1 MPDVKSL
8 SPTRTAAGD
17 PAGNGVADE
26 KVFRADI
33 SSGISGISG

>member
-1 MPDVKSL
+1 MADVKNL

-17 PAGNGVADE
+17 PEGSGVADE

-33 SSGISGISG
+33 SSGIYGISG